1 MKRRHTSGIVLSEL
15 IDRAVASLEDDFL
28 TTETVC
34 EDLKDAY
41 LKNDDEV
48 RSSIVR
54 AAELGVINSSDIL
67 PVYREF
73 KEPSYVEFR
82 ELTRWSLL
90 NAMTEI
96 VKKYTPQR
104 VDHSYLALNRAFG
117 LDGRPA
123 AIFA

>member
-1 MKRRHTSGIVLSEL
+1 MSEL

-28 TTETVC
+28 TEETVC
-34 EDLKDAY
+34 ENLKDVY
-41 LKNDDEV
+41 LKNDDEA

-73 KEPSYVEFR
+73 KKPSHVEFK
-82 ELTRWSLL
+82 EPTRWSLM
-90 NAMTEI
+90 NALSEI

-104 VDHSYLALNRAFG
+104 VDYSYRALNRAFG

-123 AIFA
+123 ALFAA